1 MQPLK
6 TKPFIINRLNGLIG
20 PLSAEEV
27 DNLVAK
33 IYIADITT
41 DPAQLDRII
50 KEIYESRLDE
60 ACPETY
66 EYVTDYIMVTARNM
80 EASNNQFK

>member
-33 IYIADITT
+33 SILQILQQILLNWRELLRKSMKAGWMKLVLK
-41 DPAQLDRII
+41 PMSMLLII
-50 KEIYESRLDE
+50 
-60 ACPETY
+60 
-66 EYVTDYIMVTARNM
+66 
-80 EASNNQFK
+80 